1 MNNHTLVRT
10 TMRDMLQ
17 PAVCLTRQH
26 VKDLY
31 SDCACSLK
39 LVELNCAACKQQI
52 AYLQPLLP
60 GTQDTSSSDVPSV
73 SWLSRGKGSRR
84 SRLSRGRGSC
94 VQLRHRVE
102 SRLSRGRGI
111 RHSRL
116 SNFSYEQGLNVA
128 TLCVEILM
136 PCAL

>member
-10 TMRDMLQ
+10 TMRNMLQ
-17 PAVCLTRQH
+17 PAICLTRQH

-31 SDCACSLK
+31 NGCACSLK
-39 LVELNCAACKQQI
+39 LAKLNCAACKQQI
-52 AYLQPLLP
+52 TYLQPLLP

-73 SWLSRGKGSRR
+73 SWLSKGRLSRR
-84 SRLSRGRGSC
+84 RGSRLSSGSGSC

-111 RHSRL
+111 RHSRGRRHSRIGSTSL
-116 SNFSYEQGLNVA
+116 QRSVHLDSY
-128 TLCVEILM
+128 
-136 PCAL
+136 